1 MICWR
6 IGALAFLLVASV
18 VACTPRHAAR
28 EPIIQPAAD
37 TSPEDILALFDQR
50 WRLAESL
57 RAVGRVTVTSAQGRY
72 STRQTFLWRRPALL
86 RLDTLSLFG
95 QPVMSLVADAGQA
108 SIYYPAE
115 GAFFQGPSSAGTL
128 ARAVGLPLDA
138 EEVAPLL
145 MGYIRPAPTQQVAT
159 IALQADE
166 SMLLLRFLDGE
177 GGLIQDAWVDP
188 DRLLA
193 RRVLRYTQ
201 GNLAMVDLMYS
212 DVRFLAADTFPAP
225 HALTIWLPHAETEV
239 RLQFLTIDFNPALS
253 PAVFHLSPP
262 AGVLIRPLP

>member
-6 IGALAFLLVASV
+6 AGVLAFLLVV
-18 VACTPRHAAR
+18 GVGACTPRHSLR

-37 TSPEDILALFDQR
+37 ISPEGILALFDQR
-50 WRLAESL
+50 WQLAESL
-57 RAVGRVTVTSAQGRY
+57 RAVARVTVTSAQGRY

-95 QPVMSLVADAGQA
+95 QPVMSLVADAVQA
-108 SIYYPAE
+108 SIYYPTE
-115 GAFFQGPSSAGTL
+115 GAFFQGPASAGTL
-128 ARAVGLPLDA
+128 ARVVGLPLDV

-145 MGYIRPAPTQQVAT
+145 MGYIRPAPAQQVST
-159 IALQADE
+159 IYLQADE
-166 SMLLLRFLDGE
+166 SMFLLRFRDGE

-188 DRLLA
+188 DQLLP

-201 GNLAMVDLMYS
+201 RGLATVDIAYS
-212 DVRFLAADTFPAP
+212 DVRLLTETFPAP
-225 HALTIWLPHAETEV
+225 HALAIWLPHAEMEV
-239 RLQFLTIDFNPALS
+239 RIQFLTVDLNPALS

-262 AGVLIRPLP
+262 AGMLIRPLP